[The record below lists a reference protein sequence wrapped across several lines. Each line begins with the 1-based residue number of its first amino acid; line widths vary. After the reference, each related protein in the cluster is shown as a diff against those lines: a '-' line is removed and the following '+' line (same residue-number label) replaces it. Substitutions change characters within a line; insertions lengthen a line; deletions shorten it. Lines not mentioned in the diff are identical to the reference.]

1 MGLMYEFD
9 QVWFTGHGLMMSRP
23 EHCIS
28 IEQCDKL
35 CVSRDVLICNSLAIQ
50 ICSWQSTEP
59 DVKYNDRQNFA
70 V

>member
-35 CVSRDVLICNSLAIQ
+35 CLKRCFDMQFFSHSNLQLAVYG
-50 ICSWQSTEP
+50 T
-59 DVKYNDRQNFA
+59 
-70 V
+70 